1 MPKKCSHVWGLL
13 SVQEVPTG
21 KGTSASVTER
31 CLKCRDKRFYR
42 RNSGLLLETIRYRK
56 ERRA

>member
-1 MPKKCSHVWGLL
+1 MRKRCRHQWALL

-31 CLKCRDKRFYR
+31 CLLCRNKRFYR
-42 RNSGLLLETIRYRK
+42 RNSGLLLETIRYRR
-56 ERRA
+56 ER